1 MQEKLRKVYFL
12 CDFFAYGL
20 HLANVLSGE
29 CVNGFF
35 ERGEQNP
42 FTQAASEGTI
52 VSLNARA

>member
-29 CVNGFF
+29 CENGFF
-35 ERGEQNP
+35 KQGE
-42 FTQAASEGTI
+42 
-52 VSLNARA
+52 